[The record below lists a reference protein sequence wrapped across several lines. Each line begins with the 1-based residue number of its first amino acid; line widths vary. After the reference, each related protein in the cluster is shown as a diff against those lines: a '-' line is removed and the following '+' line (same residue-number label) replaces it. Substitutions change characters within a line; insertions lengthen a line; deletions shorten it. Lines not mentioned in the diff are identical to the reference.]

1 MKEFAKNL
9 DKSELWMMKWSS
21 ISEIC
26 EDKKRTRIPNIPL
39 NEMAKKFWVMLST
52 NWNSIYRVEI
62 CLYLTELFA
71 QQTEFKTLL
80 TYMEVGEQLPHD
92 VLSIGKEITEA
103 ITRKQGCCQP
113 G

>member
-1 MKEFAKNL
+1 MKEFAKSL
-9 DKSELWMMKWSS
+9 DKYELWMIKWSS
-21 ISEIC
+21 TN

-39 NEMAKKFWVMLST
+39 NEMAEKFWVMLST
-52 NWNSIYRVEI
+52 NSNSIYRVEI
-62 CLYLTELFA
+62 CLYMTELFA

-80 TYMEVGEQLPHD
+80 TYMEVGEQLPHE
-92 VLSIGKEITEA
+92 VLSIGKGITEA

>member
-26 EDKKRTRIPNIPL
+26 KDKKRTRIPNIPL

-52 NWNSIYRVEI
+52 NWNSINRVEI

-80 TYMEVGEQLPHD
+80 TCMEGGEQLPHE
-92 VLSIGKEITEA
+92 VLSIGKEIAEA